1 MAESL
6 LTAFAVLAAAWA
18 AHEILRRRVVFL
30 LGRHGP
36 DLAPAVLFSF
46 WLCGLLIGE
55 PSRSVTGMAIVAA
68 TVLVAVAF
76 LVRGS
81 YALRRARP
89 RIWTGID
96 WFLFLHVAAIFWFI
110 DRWDFGCHRALVAEY
125 LNGNVPPTAL
135 NDPSLPLVY
144 HSIYDA
150 IVAVGL
156 KALPVDLQTGLALAS
171 IVCVALTL
179 SNLQAVSRLLF
190 RTPRLAQLARVLFVW
205 GFGPVFIRHLVEHN
219 DIDDFHGQTAQVFV
233 DIILRRPAGL
243 GLALF
248 TLAVALILPCYRA
261 CRRASPA
268 PPSSATLRL
277 IFLVPVA
284 FLFPQLA
291 EEGTFFFGVALL
303 PLLLTRRVPKYLVVA
318 LAVAGAAGLMRS
330 GVFTSVVMGYKA
342 MSVPR
347 PHLSWP
353 PRLPTWR
360 SQDDGVSL
368 WSWRSLVFFA
378 FELGPVFCASVIL
391 ALWRGSDRRR
401 LLVLVFA
408 AGLLVALFVQ
418 PSGWPK
424 SDLDRFFFYGTPFI
438 FMLSAGLVEGL
449 VARFGRL
456 GEGRRLAV
464 VSSVFALIICGP
476 SVIWP
481 TYYAGAALSDQ
492 VQRHDIGGDLRRN
505 LAAVRPR
512 EPILTTADRADDL
525 VSVGFTVLAPFTS
538 NNVGTTTRDGFDD
551 YVSKNAGRAV
561 WLFLPE
567 GDARVNG
574 RRVEGRD
581 GGYVLVRASAAA
593 ARS

>member
-1 MAESL
+1 VAESL
-6 LTAFAVLAAAWA
+6 LTALAIASALWGA
-18 AHEILRRRVVFL
+18 REILRRRVVFL
-30 LGRHGP
+30 LGRRGP
-36 DLAPAVLFSF
+36 ALAPAVLFSF

-68 TVLVAVAF
+68 TVLVAIAL
-76 LVRGS
+76 LVRGR
-81 YALRRARP
+81 YAPLRTRR
-89 RIWTGID
+89 RIWTPID

-156 KALPVDLQTGLALAS
+156 KALPIDLQTGLALAS

-179 SNLQAVSRLLF
+179 SNLQALSRLLF
-190 RTPRLAQLARVLFVW
+190 RTARLAQLARVLFFW

-261 CRRASPA
+261 RRTASAA

-303 PLLLTRRVPKYLVVA
+303 PLLLTRRVPRYLVLA
-318 LAVAGAAGLMRS
+318 LVVAGAAGLMRS

-347 PHLSWP
+347 PHLAWP

-360 SQDDGVSL
+360 AQDDGVPL
-368 WSWRSLVFFA
+368 RSWRSLVFFA
-378 FELGPVFCASVIL
+378 FELGPIFFTSLLL
-391 ALWRGSDRRR
+391 ALWRGGARRR
-401 LLVLVFA
+401 VLVLVFA

-424 SDLDRFFFYGTPFI
+424 SDLDRFFFYGTPFM
-438 FMLSAGLVEGL
+438 FMLSAALVEAMGE
-449 VARFGRL
+449 RFRKL
-456 GEGRRLAV
+456 GEGPRLSVISA
-464 VSSVFALIICGP
+464 VFALVICGP

-481 TYYAGAALSDQ
+481 TYYAGAALSDD

-505 LAAVRPR
+505 LSVARPR

-525 VSVGFTVLAPFTS
+525 VSVGFTVLAPFSS
-538 NNVGTTTRDGFDD
+538 NNVGTATRDGFDD
-551 YVSKNAGRAV
+551 YVAKNASRAV

-581 GGYVLVRASAAA
+581 GGYVLVRSSSAADK
-593 ARS
+593 S

>member
-6 LTAFAVLAAAWA
+6 LTAFAVAAALWA
-18 AHEILRRRVVFL
+18 AREILRRRVVYL

-36 DLAPAVLFSF
+36 ELAPAVLFSF

-55 PSRSVTGMAIVAA
+55 PSRSVTGMAIVAG

-110 DRWDFGCHRALVAEY
+110 DRWDFGCHRAMVAEY

-135 NDPSLPLVY
+135 NDPGLPLVY

-150 IVAVGL
+150 VAAVGM

-179 SNLQAVSRLLF
+179 SNLKAITRVIF
-190 RTPRLAQLARVLFVW
+190 RTAPLAQLARVLFFW
-205 GFGPVFIRHLVEHN
+205 GFGPIFIRHLIERN
-219 DIDDFHGQTAQVFV
+219 DIDDLHGQSAQVFV

-248 TLAVALILPCYRA
+248 TLALALILPCYRA
-261 CRRASPA
+261 RRSGSPL
-268 PPSSATLRL
+268 PPPSATLRL
-277 IFLVPVA
+277 ILLVPVA

-303 PLLLTRRVPKYLVVA
+303 PLLLTRRVPGYLVVA
-318 LAVAGAAGLMRS
+318 LAVAGAVGLMRS
-330 GVFTSVVMGYKA
+330 GVFTSVLMGYEA

-347 PHLSWP
+347 PHLAWP
-353 PRLPTWR
+353 PRLPTWK
-360 SQDDGVSL
+360 SQSDGVAL
-368 WSWRSLVFFA
+368 RSWESLVFFA
-378 FELGPVFCASVIL
+378 FELGPVFFASLSL
-391 ALWRGSDRRR
+391 ALWRGGDRRR
-401 LLVLVFA
+401 LLVLVFVS
-408 AGLLVALFVQ
+408 GLVVALFVQ

-424 SDLDRFFFYGTPFI
+424 SDLDRFLFYGTPFI
-438 FMLSAGLVEGL
+438 FMLAAALVEALG
-449 VARFGRL
+449 ARFRSLAGGIRL
-456 GEGRRLAV
+456 TV
-464 VSSVFALIICGP
+464 VSAVLALIVCGP

-481 TYYAGAALSDQ
+481 TYYAGRQLRDALVS
-492 VQRHDIGGDLRRN
+492 HDIGGDLRRN
-505 LAAVRPR
+505 LSAVRPR

-525 VSVGFTVLAPFTS
+525 VMVGFTVLAPFTS
-538 NNVGTTTRDGFDD
+538 NNVGTSTREGFDD
-551 YVSKNAGRAV
+551 YVAKNANRAV

-567 GDARVNG
+567 GDARVSG

-581 GGYVLVRASAAA
+581 GGYVLVRASNAA